1 MNGLTTLLEQ
11 RGDALLQALLEHVQI
26 SVLALLIAVLISVP
40 LGLYLTR
47 HERIAEPII
56 GVTAVLQTIPSL
68 ALLGLLIPVVGIG
81 TVPAV
86 IALFLYALLPIVRN
100 TYTGIKEVDPSLIEA
115 ARAMGMNSFRRLVKV
130 ELPLALPVIMAGIRT
145 AMVLI
150 IGTATIVAL
159 IGAGGLG
166 SLILLGIDR
175 SDNALILLG
184 AIPAALLA
192 IVFDVALRIIE
203 NFSKKGSKKRPIIM
217 VAILVLILSSPF
229 IAMKTTEPDLVI
241 GGKLGAEPDILINM
255 YKQLI
260 EDETNLKVDLRSSLG
275 KTVFV
280 FEALRN
286 KEIDIYPE
294 YTGTALVTHLK
305 EQPDSNEASE
315 VYEQAKIG
323 LKEKFDLAYLQP
335 MAFNNTYT
343 LTVTKE
349 FAEQNN
355 VKTISD
361 LTNVADQVK
370 AGLTLEFKDRED
382 GYAGLQKEY
391 GLALKN
397 VKTMEPKLR
406 YNAVQTGDI
415 NLLDAY
421 ATDPEI
427 EQYNLAVLEDDEKF
441 FPPYQGAPVL
451 REETLKEYPELK
463 EILNKLAGK
472 ITDEEMRKMNYEV
485 NAEGKA
491 AEEVARKFLVE
502 KGLISGGN

>member
-1 MNGLTTLLEQ
+1 
-11 RGDALLQALLEHVQI
+11 
-26 SVLALLIAVLISVP
+26 
-40 LGLYLTR
+40 
-47 HERIAEPII
+47 
-56 GVTAVLQTIPSL
+56 
-68 ALLGLLIPVVGIG
+68 
-81 TVPAV
+81 
-86 IALFLYALLPIVRN
+86 
-100 TYTGIKEVDPSLIEA
+100 
-115 ARAMGMNSFRRLVKV
+115 
-130 ELPLALPVIMAGIRT
+130 
-145 AMVLI
+145 
-150 IGTATIVAL
+150 
-159 IGAGGLG
+159 
-166 SLILLGIDR
+166 
-175 SDNALILLG
+175 
-184 AIPAALLA
+184 
-192 IVFDVALRIIE
+192 
-203 NFSKKGSKKRPIIM
+203 
-217 VAILVLILSSPF
+217 
-229 IAMKTTEPDLVI
+229 
-241 GGKLGAEPDILINM
+241 
-255 YKQLI
+255 
-260 EDETNLKVDLRSSLG
+260 LKVDLRSSLG

>member
-1 MNGLTTLLEQ
+1 
-11 RGDALLQALLEHVQI
+11 
-26 SVLALLIAVLISVP
+26 
-40 LGLYLTR
+40 
-47 HERIAEPII
+47 
-56 GVTAVLQTIPSL
+56 
-68 ALLGLLIPVVGIG
+68 
-81 TVPAV
+81 
-86 IALFLYALLPIVRN
+86 
-100 TYTGIKEVDPSLIEA
+100 
-115 ARAMGMNSFRRLVKV
+115 MNSFRRLIKV

-192 IVFDVALRIIE
+192 IVFDVVLRTIE
-203 NFSKKGSKKRPIIM
+203 NSSKKGSKKRPIIM
-217 VAILVLILSSPF
+217 IAILVLILASPF
-229 IAMKTTEPDLVI
+229 IAMKATEPDLVI
-241 GGKLGAEPDILINM
+241 GGKLGAEPDVLINM

-260 EDETNLKVDLRSSLG
+260 EDETNMKVDLRSSLG

-305 EQPDSNEASE
+305 EQPNSKDASE
-315 VYEQAKIG
+315 VYEQAKVG
-323 LKEKFDLAYLQP
+323 LKEEFDLVYLQP

-361 LTNVADQVK
+361 LTNVADQ
-370 AGLTLEFKDRED
+370 
-382 GYAGLQKEY
+382 
-391 GLALKN
+391 
-397 VKTMEPKLR
+397 
-406 YNAVQTGDI
+406 
-415 NLLDAY
+415 
-421 ATDPEI
+421 
-427 EQYNLAVLEDDEKF
+427 
-441 FPPYQGAPVL
+441 
-451 REETLKEYPELK
+451 
-463 EILNKLAGK
+463 
-472 ITDEEMRKMNYEV
+472 
-485 NAEGKA
+485 
-491 AEEVARKFLVE
+491 
-502 KGLISGGN
+502 